1 MKYLVALLLFSGPLQ
16 AIAQDSSS
24 IQVLPDTM
32 GVTERMYGKVIHDPF
47 RWMEKESP
55 QTKSWMVRKNQE
67 AITALQQLEGYDSLL
82 QEIKMLRNS
91 VPSLSTIPVENQGKI
106 YSLRVLTE
114 NGVEEIVLFDHPA
127 DEGQVIFST
136 EGLNQQDSTFYTIF
150 SFEPSPDNR
159 YLAIQLYPDGNDQME
174 IRVFDVEKRRLLDD
188 VINASISY
196 FPSWLPNSKAF
207 FYTQLSLP
215 EDQCDLFDK
224 VRVKIHTLGEPQTE
238 DRVMLDPN
246 NNSAITYEAGD
257 FPVFKVLP
265 DSNHIQCSVIRGISQ
280 YASYYVATIPKVI
293 QSPTSS
299 SWRVLFDLE
308 DQVSET
314 TAQSTKLYGLS
325 HREHPEGS
333 INQVKLE
340 APEKSAPLYS
350 VDEGYINTF
359 KATREALYVEHVLDG
374 LSHLIRITDQQVR
387 EVELP
392 FLGNLDLSTDG
403 FFTSGTEKGLFFGLS
418 NWAHGYGIYYHDPV
432 KDTVIKTNIRP
443 AGKYDLPTDLVVE
456 EVNVPSHDGVPVPLS
471 IIYDKRIARDGS
483 NPTVVEAYGAYG
495 ESLEPYFSVEML
507 AWYRRGGI
515 LAYAHV
521 RGGGE
526 KGMSWHDGGRKET
539 KSNSWKDLIA
549 CSEYLIDQQ
558 YTSPSHLGIRG
569 GSAGGIAVGRAM
581 TERPELFG
589 AVALEYPMVN
599 PTRLNQTPDP
609 IVQQDEFGSPEDSVE
624 FQYLYQM
631 DTYLYVEP
639 GTNYPA
645 LLLTAGKN
653 DTRVPTWEPA
663 KLAARMASDRGNDR
677 QTLFR
682 LYEGGHGVGDAEEAL
697 AHYTDPLAFFLWQL
711 KAINQR

>member
-24 IQVLPDTM
+24 LQVLPDTM

-246 NNSAITYEAGD
+246 YNSAITYEAGD

-495 ESLEPYFSVEML
+495 ESLEPYFSVEM
-507 AWYRRGGI
+507 
-515 LAYAHV
+515 
-521 RGGGE
+521 
-526 KGMSWHDGGRKET
+526 
-539 KSNSWKDLIA
+539 
-549 CSEYLIDQQ
+549 
-558 YTSPSHLGIRG
+558 
-569 GSAGGIAVGRAM
+569 
-581 TERPELFG
+581 
-589 AVALEYPMVN
+589 
-599 PTRLNQTPDP
+599 
-609 IVQQDEFGSPEDSVE
+609 
-624 FQYLYQM
+624 
-631 DTYLYVEP
+631 
-639 GTNYPA
+639 
-645 LLLTAGKN
+645 
-653 DTRVPTWEPA
+653 
-663 KLAARMASDRGNDR
+663 
-677 QTLFR
+677 
-682 LYEGGHGVGDAEEAL
+682 
-697 AHYTDPLAFFLWQL
+697 
-711 KAINQR
+711 